1 MRSSRI
7 ILRLFRILLTLSLL
21 LPLSGCLALIA
32 LNGAGTV
39 AYYNLPKK
47 DRPSFQINKSGHN

>member
-1 MRSSRI
+1 MMGFPTLSRL
-7 ILRLFRILLTLSLL
+7 LRLVLVIVLLV
-21 LPLSGCLALIA
+21 PLSGCLALIA

-47 DRPSFQINKSGHN
+47 DRPSLGLGK

>member
-1 MRSSRI
+1 MIGFPTLSRL
-7 ILRLFRILLTLSLL
+7 LRLVLVIVLLV
-21 LPLSGCLALIA
+21 PLSGCLALIA

-47 DRPSFQINKSGHN
+47 DRPSLSPGK

>member
-1 MRSSRI
+1 MIFHRTSR
-7 ILRLFRILLTLSLL
+7 RLLQITIVLL
-21 LPLSGCLALIA
+21 LLIPLSGCLALIA

-47 DRPSFQINKSGHN
+47 DRPSLHIGK

>member
-1 MRSSRI
+1 MI
-7 ILRLFRILLTLSLL
+7 YPHALRRLLQITIVLL
-21 LPLSGCLALIA
+21 LLIPLSGWLALIA

-47 DRPSFQINKSGHN
+47 DRPSLHIGK